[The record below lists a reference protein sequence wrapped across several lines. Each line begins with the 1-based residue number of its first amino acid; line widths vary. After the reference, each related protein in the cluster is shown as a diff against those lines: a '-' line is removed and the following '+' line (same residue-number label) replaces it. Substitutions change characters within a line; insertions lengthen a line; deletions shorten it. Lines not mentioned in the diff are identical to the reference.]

1 MDLLCTGS
9 FEIGLLG
16 SSLIFGCFVASF
28 IIPRCADVYGR
39 RPVFMLG
46 LVIQIAVDIAA
57 IYCTKIHMAYGLLFL
72 GGFSQIAIDIV
83 AYVYTVEMMP

>member
-1 MDLLCTGS
+1 
-9 FEIGLLG
+9 
-16 SSLIFGCFVASF
+16 
-28 IIPRCADVYGR
+28 
-39 RPVFMLG
+39 MLG